1 MGAYRFGR
9 RNKNASDNLK
19 EMNTSRKEISVVI
32 PVYNEEKGLDE
43 LFKRLTN
50 SLSKV
55 TDNYELLFI
64 NDASK
69 DKTLEKCITFS
80 KSDPHV
86 KYISFSRNF
95 GHQAAIS
102 AGIHNVNCDALVI
115 IDGDMQ
121 DPPELIPEMY
131 KKYKEGYNVVY
142 AKRIARKGEKFHKK
156 ITASIFYRL
165 LRRITSIDIPLDTGD
180 FRLIDAKVI
189 SVLRTMP
196 ERTIFFRG
204 QIAWIGFKQTFVEF
218 ERDPRRFGET
228 GYSFGKMLKFASSGI
243 TGFSEAPLRLAL
255 WLGSVISCI
264 ATAMIVYLLISR
276 FAFHHITSTWIT
288 VVTCVFFMGG
298 IQLFT
303 IGVIGE
309 YLNRINNE
317 TRGRP
322 SYIIAE
328 SNILNN

>member
-1 MGAYRFGR
+1 
-9 RNKNASDNLK
+9 
-19 EMNTSRKEISVVI
+19 MNTTRKEISVVI
-32 PVYNEEKGLDE
+32 PVYNEEKGLQE
-43 LFKRLTN
+43 LFKRLTS
-50 SLSKV
+50 SLSQI
-55 TDNYELLFI
+55 TDNYELLFV

-69 DKTLEKCITFS
+69 DQTLAQCIAFS

-86 KYISFSRNF
+86 KYIGFSRNF

-102 AGIHNVNCDALVI
+102 AGIHNVDCNALVI

-121 DPPELIPEMY
+121 DPPELIPELY

-142 AKRIARKGEKFHKK
+142 AKRAARKGEKLYKK
-156 ITASIFYRL
+156 VAASIFYRFL
-165 LRRITSIDIPLDTGD
+165 KRITSVDIPLDTGD

-189 SVLRTMP
+189 DILRSMP
-196 ERTIFFRG
+196 ERTIFLRG

-218 ERDPRRFGET
+218 ERDPRRHGEA
-228 GYSFGKMLKFASSGI
+228 GYTFGKLLKLASNGI

-255 WLGSVISCI
+255 WLGSVVSCI
-264 ATAMIVYLLISR
+264 ATAIILYLLIAR
-276 FAFHHITSTWIT
+276 FALHNHISTWIT

-317 TRGRP
+317 TRARP
-322 SYIIAE
+322 LYVIAE
-328 SNILNN
+328 SNIVKN

>member
-1 MGAYRFGR
+1 
-9 RNKNASDNLK
+9 
-19 EMNTSRKEISVVI
+19 MNTTKKEISVVI
-32 PVYNEEKGLDE
+32 PVYNEELGLRE
-43 LFKRLTN
+43 LFKRLTS
-50 SLSKV
+50 SLSQI
-55 TDNYELLFI
+55 TDDYELIFI

-69 DKTLEKCITFS
+69 DQTLVICKEFS
-80 KSDPHV
+80 KSDAHV

-95 GHQAAIS
+95 GHQAALS
-102 AGIHNVNCDALVI
+102 AGIHYVNCNALVI

-142 AKRIARKGEKFHKK
+142 AKRAARKGEKFHKK

-180 FRLIDAKVI
+180 FRLIDSKVI
-189 SVLRTMP
+189 GVLRTMP
-196 ERTIFFRG
+196 EKTIFLRG

-218 ERDPRRFGET
+218 ERDPRRHGAT
-228 GYSFGKMLKFASSGI
+228 GYSFSKMLKFASNGI

-255 WLGSVISCI
+255 WLGSGVTSI
-264 ATAMIVYLLISR
+264 ATIIMLYLLVSR
-276 FAFHHITSTWIT
+276 FALHQHISTWGT

-309 YLNRINNE
+309 YLSRINNE
-317 TRGRP
+317 TRARP
-322 SYIIAE
+322 LYVVAE
-328 SNILNN
+328 SNIETGTN